1 MKAAGEKWLITYK
14 GTPQRLKA
22 DFSTET
28 SCSEGSGKTYSKK
41 KNSKR
46 ILYSAKL
53 SFKTKGEIKIF
64 PDKQKLTEFGACK
77 LAVQEILKKS
87 VQDESKWTPKVILLH
102 TKKQKTARTDNY
114 VIIKGNITSYFS
126 SSLI

>member
-1 MKAAGEKWLITYK
+1 MFRRQWENIFKVL
-14 GTPQRLKA
+14 
-22 DFSTET
+22 
-28 SCSEGSGKTYSKK
+28 KTYSKK

-87 VQDESKWTPKVILLH
+87 VQDESK
-102 TKKQKTARTDNY
+102 
-114 VIIKGNITSYFS
+114 
-126 SSLI
+126 